1 MLIWQFRRLKSC
13 QSQTL
18 VKFGQPGAQAIA
30 TVGNVGVKM
39 KSLEKSRP
47 GSRWNSSMGTE
58 NSTSRLSRLA
68 MNSEFETDSSLSY
81 NSTPNVIKLKLAI
94 RVKPAPQEYS
104 IRSGLP
110 GAAPQIKP
118 AELEVYVEAAKNIP
132 QVNEK
137 APSTYV
143 RASVHHPKYGH
154 GL

>member
-1 MLIWQFRRLKSC
+1 
-13 QSQTL
+13 
-18 VKFGQPGAQAIA
+18 
-30 TVGNVGVKM
+30 
-39 KSLEKSRP
+39 
-47 GSRWNSSMGTE
+47 
-58 NSTSRLSRLA
+58 

-132 QVNEK
+132 LVNEK

-143 RASVHHPKYGH
+143 RASVHHPKYGN
-154 GL
+154 GLKKINSHIIIWVLRLDTSLSIQKIRILKFLVKVEPELYGRIIYLERPFFEVISARTSLIRK

>member
-1 MLIWQFRRLKSC
+1 MQ
-13 QSQTL
+13 
-18 VKFGQPGAQAIA
+18 
-30 TVGNVGVKM
+30 
-39 KSLEKSRP
+39 SRP
-47 GSRWNSSMGTE
+47 GSRWNSNLIPD
-58 NSTSRLSRLA
+58 NSISRISRLA

-81 NSTPNVIKLKLAI
+81 NCTPNIIKLKLAI

-132 QVNEK
+132 MVNEK
-137 APSTYV
+137 EPSTYV

-154 GL
+154 GFINIQPNGHTDLAKLC